1 MLNVTIPEVEYWDEI
16 QSRFITTKSQK
27 LQLEHS
33 LVSISKWESIHNKPF
48 LSNDEKTNDE
58 TVDYIRCMVI
68 TQNVN
73 PDVYDNLPE
82 TIYKQ
87 ITTYINAPMTAT
99 WFGNQP
105 SQKSREVI
113 TSEIIYYWMITQN
126 IPMECQKW
134 HLNRLLTLIRVCNIK
149 NQPAKKMGRK
159 EMLSRR
165 KALNE
170 SRRSQINTKG

>member
-1 MLNVTIPEVEYWDEI
+1 MLNITIPEVEYWDELRSI
-16 QSRFITTKSQK
+16 FVTTKSQK

-33 LVSISKWESIHNKPF
+33 LVSISKWESTHNKPF
-48 LSNDEKTNDE
+48 LSNDEKTNEE

-82 TIYKQ
+82 TVYKQ
-87 ITTYINAPMTAT
+87 ITEYINAPMTAT
-99 WFGNQP
+99 WFSKQP
-105 SQKSREVI
+105 SQKSRDVI
-113 TSEIIYYWMITQN
+113 TSEVIYYWMITQN

-170 SRRSQINTKG
+170 SRRARLNTKG